1 MVKTEDGSR
10 HEGHFRDGIPSGFGI
25 RALRDGRRVM
35 EGGGRRYQRRERG
48 SYVSRWA
55 GIYRRTPGFVTPWTW
70 ANGLE
75 GRMFPCRDM
84 DSGESRRRFLSAVQI
99 GEKESFFGDYKEGEL
114 VEGTGIQMNSDGT
127 FFAGAVVKRVRHGTG
142 YDFDRECKH
151 SQRRPLGA
159 RKAGARR
166 TSRQKHSRPLT

>member
-25 RALRDGRRVM
+25 RALRDGRRVIGRW
-35 EGGGRRYQRRERG
+35 EGDDISDGSAVVMYPDGRAYTGGLRDLLPHGHGQMAWKG
-48 SYVSRWA
+48 GCFLA
-55 GIYRRTPGFVTPWTW
+55 GTW
-70 ANGLE
+70 IAGRAE
-75 GRMFPCRDM
+75 G
-84 DSGESRRRFLSAVQI
+84 RFLSAVQI

-142 YDFDRECKH
+142 YDFDRECKPVRGGLWE
-151 SQRRPLGA
+151 QGKLVREGPPGKNIRDL
-159 RKAGARR
+159 
-166 TSRQKHSRPLT
+166 